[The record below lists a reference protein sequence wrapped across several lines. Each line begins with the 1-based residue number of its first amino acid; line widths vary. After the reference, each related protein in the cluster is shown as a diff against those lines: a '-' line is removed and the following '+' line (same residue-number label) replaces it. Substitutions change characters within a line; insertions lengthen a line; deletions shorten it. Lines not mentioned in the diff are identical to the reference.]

1 MQVPG
6 AIDWLKGISS
16 PKEKKGRI
24 DGDGAYHGLRENGDG
39 THLDETIERRSWRTG
54 WRRVEKG
61 GRGRMP
67 SPFQRSRSRFN
78 AIGVKLML
86 KVYKTNFID
95 NLIGFEL

>member
-54 WRRVEKG
+54 WRRVVEEGCHRRFKG
-61 GRGRMP
+61 LGLGSTP
-67 SPFQRSRSRFN
+67 
-78 AIGVKLML
+78 L
-86 KVYKTNFID
+86 
-95 NLIGFEL
+95 E